1 MQLMQNFLLRL
12 NVFPPFNG
20 PMERR
25 LAIYTTLAP
34 VETFTSPWVCW
45 FIYHTPNAYSCQQVI
60 RVAFVLHG
68 QVVPYCEQL

>member
-34 VETFTSPWVCW
+34 VEPL
-45 FIYHTPNAYSCQQVI
+45 HPHG
-60 RVAFVLHG
+60 FVGLSIIPLMYIH
-68 QVVPYCEQL
+68 VN

>member
-60 RVAFVLHG
+60 RVAFVLNS